1 MSKTTIKNA
10 VLISNM
16 VSFDHVI
23 NNKITKSFQ
32 KSENIMYGFLNYD
45 KNYLSMNDLQ
55 TGVFKS
61 VIFSYPQ
68 RKILS
73 FCPAKSI
80 SYQYFREIFPTMN
93 KDIQI
98 SSYNDGCIIQLFY
111 DSRLEKWKI
120 ASKYY
125 MDGLEIINK
134 DSKKNVYQAFVS
146 CLQKRE
152 DELLENID
160 FIQKLPQTCNYV
172 FSLSNENN
180 ENKLYLNSVF
190 QVRCDLPNSIK
201 YVPEFEYK
209 QWDCFQDINIH
220 FPSSHYFES
229 YNDLN
234 EYLKY
239 IHEPVKLV
247 LTNTKTGLRTKVQ
260 TDEQIF
266 LKRSNITPNFEK
278 YLFFCLYRIHNDY
291 KIYELYPQYYKEMW
305 NMKILFES
313 MIDNVHQMYVDYF
326 IQKRSL
332 ELKEPF
338 KKYLLDIHKHIYLP
352 SLKTGSPIVVKRSMI
367 KTYFS
372 ELSPNE
378 LTNIFI
384 DL

>member
-1 MSKTTIKNA
+1 MSKTPINHA

-16 VSFDHVI
+16 ISFDHVI

-45 KNYLSMNDLQ
+45 NDYLSVDDLQ

-61 VIFSYPQ
+61 VLFSYPQ
-68 RKILS
+68 RTVLS

-80 SYQYFREIFPTMN
+80 SYHYFREIFPTLN
-93 KDIQI
+93 EDIQI

-111 DSRLEKWKI
+111 DSRLEKWKL
-120 ASKYY
+120 ATKNHVYT
-125 MDGLEIINK
+125 LEQIDKNN
-134 DSKKNVYQAFVS
+134 KKNIYQKFVT
-146 CLQKRE
+146 CLQEKE
-152 DELLENID
+152 DVLLENID
-160 FIQKLPQTCNYV
+160 FIQKLPQSCNYV
-172 FSLSNENN
+172 FCLST

-190 QVRCDLPNSIK
+190 QIQCALPNSIK

-209 QWDCFQDINIH
+209 QWDCFQNINIH
-220 FPSSHYFES
+220 FPSSHWFES

-239 IHEPVKLV
+239 IHEPIKYV
-247 LTNTKTGLRTKVQ
+247 LTNTKTGLRTKIQ
-260 TDEQIF
+260 TDQHIF
-266 LKRSNITPNFEK
+266 LKRSKVTPNFEK

-291 KIYELYPQYYKEMW
+291 KIYELYHQYYKEMW

-352 SLKTGSPIVVKRSMI
+352 SLKSRYPVIVKRSMI

>member
-1 MSKTTIKNA
+1 MSKTPINHA

-16 VSFDHVI
+16 ISFDHVI

-45 KNYLSMNDLQ
+45 NDYLSVDDLQ

-61 VIFSYPQ
+61 VLFSYPQ
-68 RKILS
+68 RTVLS

-80 SYQYFREIFPTMN
+80 SYHYFREIFPTLN
-93 KDIQI
+93 EDIQI

-111 DSRLEKWKI
+111 DSRLEKWKL
-120 ASKYY
+120 ATKNHVYT
-125 MDGLEIINK
+125 LEQIDKNN
-134 DSKKNVYQAFVS
+134 KKNIYQKFVT
-146 CLQKRE
+146 CLQEKE
-152 DELLENID
+152 DVLLENID
-160 FIQKLPQTCNYV
+160 FIQKLPQSCNYV
-172 FSLSNENN
+172 FCLST

-190 QVRCDLPNSIK
+190 QIQCALPNSIK

-209 QWDCFQDINIH
+209 QWDCFQNINIH
-220 FPSSHYFES
+220 FPSSHWFES

-239 IHEPVKLV
+239 IHEPIKYV
-247 LTNTKTGLRTKVQ
+247 LTNTKTGLRTKIQ
-260 TDEQIF
+260 TDQHIF
-266 LKRSNITPNFEK
+266 LKRSKVTPNFEK

-352 SLKTGSPIVVKRSMI
+352 SLKSRYPVIVKRSMI

>member
-1 MSKTTIKNA
+1 MSKTPINNA

-16 VSFDHVI
+16 ISFDHVI

-45 KNYLSMNDLQ
+45 NDYLSVDDLQ

-61 VIFSYPQ
+61 VLFSYPQ
-68 RKILS
+68 RTVLS

-80 SYQYFREIFPTMN
+80 SYHYFREIFPTLN
-93 KDIQI
+93 EDIQI

-111 DSRLEKWKI
+111 DSRLEKWKL
-120 ASKYY
+120 ATKNHVYT
-125 MDGLEIINK
+125 LEQIDKNN
-134 DSKKNVYQAFVS
+134 KKNIYQKFVT
-146 CLQKRE
+146 CLQEKE
-152 DELLENID
+152 DVLLENID
-160 FIQKLPQTCNYV
+160 FIQKLPQSCNYV
-172 FSLSNENN
+172 FCLST

-190 QVRCDLPNSIK
+190 QIQCALPNSIK

-209 QWDCFQDINIH
+209 QWDCFQNINIH
-220 FPSSHYFES
+220 FPSSHWFES

-239 IHEPVKLV
+239 IHEPIKYV
-247 LTNTKTGLRTKVQ
+247 LTNTKTGLRTKIQ
-260 TDEQIF
+260 TDQHIF
-266 LKRSNITPNFEK
+266 LKRSKVTPNFEK

-352 SLKTGSPIVVKRSMI
+352 SLKSRYPVIVKRSMI

>member
-1 MSKTTIKNA
+1 MSKTTINNA

-111 DSRLEKWKI
+111 DSRIEKWKI
-120 ASKYY
+120 ATKYY
-125 MDGLEIINK
+125 MDGLEVINK

-146 CLQKRE
+146 CFQKRE

-160 FIQKLPQTCNYV
+160 FIQNLPQTCNYV
-172 FSLSNENN
+172 FSLSNENK

-190 QVRCDLPNSIK
+190 QVQCDLPNSIK

-220 FPSSHYFES
+220 FSSSHYFES
-229 YNDLN
+229 YDDLN

-266 LKRSNITPNFEK
+266 LKRSSITPNFEK

-352 SLKTGSPIVVKRSMI
+352 SLKNRSPVIVKRSMI

>member
-1 MSKTTIKNA
+1 MSKTLINHA

-16 VSFDHVI
+16 ISFDHVI

-45 KNYLSMNDLQ
+45 NDYLSIDDLQ

-61 VIFSYPQ
+61 VLFSYPQ
-68 RKILS
+68 RTVLS

-80 SYQYFREIFPTMN
+80 SYHYFREIFPTLN
-93 KDIQI
+93 EDIQI

-111 DSRLEKWKI
+111 DSRLEKWKL
-120 ASKYY
+120 ATKNHVYT
-125 MDGLEIINK
+125 LEQI
-134 DSKKNVYQAFVS
+134 DKNNIYQKFVT
-146 CLQKRE
+146 CLQEKE
-152 DELLENID
+152 DVLLENID
-160 FIQKLPQTCNYV
+160 FIQKLPQSCNYV
-172 FSLSNENN
+172 FCLST

-190 QVRCDLPNSIK
+190 QIQCELPNSIK

-209 QWDCFQDINIH
+209 QWDCFQNINIH
-220 FPSSHYFES
+220 FPSSHCFES

-239 IHEPVKLV
+239 IHEPIKYV
-247 LTNTKTGLRTKVQ
+247 LTNTKTGLRTKIQ
-260 TDEQIF
+260 TDQHIF
-266 LKRSNITPNFEK
+266 LKRSKVTPNFEK

-352 SLKTGSPIVVKRSMI
+352 SLKSRYPVIVKRSMI

>member
-1 MSKTTIKNA
+1 MSKTPINHA

-16 VSFDHVI
+16 ISFDHVI

-45 KNYLSMNDLQ
+45 NDYLSVDDLQ

-61 VIFSYPQ
+61 VLFSYPQ
-68 RKILS
+68 RTVLS

-80 SYQYFREIFPTMN
+80 SYHYFREIFPTLN
-93 KDIQI
+93 EDIQI

-111 DSRLEKWKI
+111 DSRLEKWKL
-120 ASKYY
+120 ATKNHVYT
-125 MDGLEIINK
+125 LEQIDKNN
-134 DSKKNVYQAFVS
+134 KKNIYQKFVT
-146 CLQKRE
+146 CLQEKE
-152 DELLENID
+152 DVLLENID
-160 FIQKLPQTCNYV
+160 FIQKLPQSCNYV
-172 FSLSNENN
+172 FCLST

-190 QVRCDLPNSIK
+190 QIQCALPNSIK

-209 QWDCFQDINIH
+209 QWDCFQNINIH
-220 FPSSHYFES
+220 FPSSHCFES

-239 IHEPVKLV
+239 IHEPIKYV
-247 LTNTKTGLRTKVQ
+247 LTNTKTGLRTKIQ
-260 TDEQIF
+260 TDQHIF
-266 LKRSNITPNFEK
+266 LKRSKVTPNFEK

-352 SLKTGSPIVVKRSMI
+352 SLKSRYPVIVKRSMI